1 MSVVFGESGPK
12 NVEVLNHPTRRQSKV
27 GGPPMPA
34 TVPGDGQQQRGS
46 LDSVMDA
53 EAGDHFEMLPAPP
66 AQQPRQNRT
75 WAAVR
80 PAVAPQLSSQMS
92 SSTSSTVSS
101 QLRPGEEVS
110 ACGAAA
116 RMVVAGGVGAGS
128 GSLLRVFW
136 KVVEKAAGV
145 ESRLLG

>member
-1 MSVVFGESGPK
+1 MSAVFGETGPK
-12 NVEVLNHPTRRQSKV
+12 NVEVLDHPTRRQSRV
-27 GGPPMPA
+27 AGGPMPA
-34 TVPGDGQQQRGS
+34 AVGDEGKQQRGS

-92 SSTSSTVSS
+92 SSTSSTVSF
-101 QLRPGEEVS
+101 LFRPGKGVRGCRRVVPRRRWWWAKGVS
-110 ACGAAA
+110 RGILISC
-116 RMVVAGGVGAGS
+116 
-128 GSLLRVFW
+128 LRVS
-136 KVVEKAAGV
+136 EG
-145 ESRLLG
+145 G